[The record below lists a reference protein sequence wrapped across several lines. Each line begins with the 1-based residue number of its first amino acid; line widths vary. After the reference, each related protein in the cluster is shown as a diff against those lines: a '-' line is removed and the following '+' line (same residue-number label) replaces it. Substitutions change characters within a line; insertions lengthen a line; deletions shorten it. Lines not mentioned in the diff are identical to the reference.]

1 MKTKSYNWNMSVCN
15 RDFLLCD
22 NDVMEK
28 QRIKEECDCVK
39 KSVCFEIVRL
49 LKNWHRPE
57 ATELLEKI

>member
-1 MKTKSYNWNMSVCN
+1 MSVCN